1 MRSDSAV
8 PSVSSPGTRAARAH
22 RVHPPV
28 SFTRP
33 ALVVGVDFRAR
44 SRRAVEHAFGMLAC
58 GGVREVHLVHV
69 LDREHARDAIRREA
83 VPEALVSLARDIA
96 PEPRGVAWA
105 HVRDGDV
112 CLEIRRLA
120 FDVGA
125 DMIALGDRDRGALD
139 LDRYRPFSV
148 LCAGAGLALEAR
160 PFTAAR
166 CPDCIRARA
175 VGGIAFCTKHGRFG
189 TAPRRIAPGGD
200 DLGAHRVLH

>member
-1 MRSDSAV
+1 M
-8 PSVSSPGTRAARAH
+8 RAARCA
-22 RVHPPV
+22 RVLPPE
-28 SFTRP
+28 SLARP

-44 SRRAVEHAFGMLAC
+44 SRRVVEHAFGMLAC

-69 LDREHARDAIRREA
+69 LDRDQARDAVRREA
-83 VPEALVSLARDIA
+83 VPEALVALARDIA
-96 PEPRGVAWA
+96 PETRGVAWA

-125 DMIALGDRDRGALD
+125 DMIALGDRSRGALD

-160 PFTAAR
+160 PFSAAR
-166 CPDCIRARA
+166 CAECIRARA
-175 VGGIAFCTKHGRFG
+175 IGGIAFCPRHGRLG
-189 TAPRRIAPGGD
+189 TAPRRIAPDDAG
-200 DLGAHRVLH
+200 DLGPHRVLH